1 MKYYFDSK
9 REDVKNLYITE
20 VTINESED
28 NKTYTITYA
37 NGEVEDNVEYTDS
50 NAEKID
56 KRLNKQFSKGNE
68 NSYKLSKKQK
78 LGSIG
83 SITAGVVLG
92 SASIYAMTTTAV
104 TDNPSVIVGIA
115 GAIVL
120 GGVILGIKNYKHYQ
134 SILTEM
140 DEIGSRLENTEV
152 SRQYLQTSPNSYRA
166 LDGDSEDEKIAR
178 AGEIFDMF
186 LENHDPF
193 SLLSLET
200 GTGLTNEEVSRLVL
214 REKREK
220 NLGLTYM
227 GGYSFEDVA
236 KQYTK

>member
-1 MKYYFDSK
+1 
-9 REDVKNLYITE
+9 
-20 VTINESED
+20 
-28 NKTYTITYA
+28 
-37 NGEVEDNVEYTDS
+37 
-50 NAEKID
+50 
-56 KRLNKQFSKGNE
+56 
-68 NSYKLSKKQK
+68 
-78 LGSIG
+78 
-83 SITAGVVLG
+83 
-92 SASIYAMTTTAV
+92 MTTTAV

-152 SRQYLQTSPNSYRA
+152 ARQYLQTSPNSYRA

>member
-1 MKYYFDSK
+1 
-9 REDVKNLYITE
+9 
-20 VTINESED
+20 
-28 NKTYTITYA
+28 
-37 NGEVEDNVEYTDS
+37 
-50 NAEKID
+50 
-56 KRLNKQFSKGNE
+56 
-68 NSYKLSKKQK
+68 
-78 LGSIG
+78 
-83 SITAGVVLG
+83 
-92 SASIYAMTTTAV
+92 MTTTAV

-152 SRQYLQTSPNSYRA
+152 ARQYLQTSPNSYRA

-227 GGYSFEDVA
+227 GGYSFDDVA

>member
-9 REDVKNLYITE
+9 REDVKNLYITD

-56 KRLNKQFSKGNE
+56 KRLNKQFSKGKE

-83 SITAGVVLG
+83 SITAGVALG
-92 SASIYAMTTTAV
+92 AASIYAMTTTAV
-104 TDNPSVIVGIA
+104 TDNPSVIVGVA
-115 GAIVL
+115 GAIAL
-120 GGVILGIKNYKHYQ
+120 GGIILGIKNYKHYQ
-134 SILTEM
+134 SILTEI
-140 DEIGSRLENTEV
+140 DEIDSRLENAEV
-152 SRQYLQTSPNSYRA
+152 ASQYLQTSPNSYRA

-200 GTGLTNEEVSRLVL
+200 GTGLTNKEVSRLVL
-214 REKREK
+214 RGKREK
-220 NLGLTYM
+220 NLGFTYM
-227 GGYSFEDVA
+227 DGYSFDDVA

>member
-134 SILTEM
+134 SILT
-140 DEIGSRLENTEV
+140 DNR
-152 SRQYLQTSPNSYRA
+152 
-166 LDGDSEDEKIAR
+166 SEYNGKAK
-178 AGEIFDMF
+178 M
-186 LENHDPF
+186 P
-193 SLLSLET
+193 
-200 GTGLTNEEVSRLVL
+200 
-214 REKREK
+214 EKRQRK
-220 NLGLTYM
+220 C
-227 GGYSFEDVA
+227 VRR
-236 KQYTK
+236 K